1 MKRIL
6 YSFLIISFLSLLTF
20 KIQVKADAPAVGG
33 DGAIV
38 MDATTGQ
45 ILYSKN
51 PDTKYPPAST
61 TKIMTA
67 LLVLENC
74 NLNETVKVSDIPPY
88 AIGSKIGLFPGEEM
102 SVWDLLHGL
111 LIESGNDCADA
122 LAEHVSGSIDNFT
135 KLMNKR
141 ALELGCK
148 NTNFVNPHGL
158 YDPLHRT
165 SAYDLAL
172 MLRELSKYPQFHIIS
187 TSIGYKIPATNK
199 APERGLWNKDY
210 LLIKGNKLYFNGI
223 IGAKTGYTIDSKFS
237 YVASATRNGET
248 LILAIMHNEKDNC
261 FKDAYNL
268 LNYCFDN
275 FTLKKIYSK
284 GDPITTYKNNKLEV
298 PLISEKDIYG
308 VFNKN
313 DIYTPPFTLKDVNL
327 NNTSFKKGDYVI
339 SGSLS
344 FKDNYNCEVPL
355 CSTKNHIIIPP
366 KKALDTDNF
375 DITKLTFLTLLNLII
390 ASVFYVIKKYKKGVI
405 F

>member
-1 MKRIL
+1 MKRII
-6 YSFLIISFLSLLTF
+6 YSFLLISFLSLLTF
-20 KIQVKADAPAVGG
+20 KVSVKADAPAVGG

-51 PDTKYPPAST
+51 PDAKYPPAST

-74 NLNETVKVSDIPPY
+74 NLNDTVKVSKIPPY
-88 AIGSKIGLFPGEEM
+88 ADGSKIGLFEGEEM
-102 SVWDLLHGL
+102 SVWNLLHGL
-111 LIESGNDCADA
+111 LIESGNDCAEA
-122 LAEHVSGSIDNFT
+122 LAEHASGSIDNFT

-148 NTNFVNPHGL
+148 NTNFINPHGL

-172 MLRELSKYPQFHIIS
+172 ILRELSKYPQFHIIS
-187 TSIGYKIPATNK
+187 TDIGYKIPATNK

-248 LILAIMHNEKDNC
+248 LILAIMHNEKNNC
-261 FKDAYNL
+261 FEDAYNL

-275 FTLKKIYSK
+275 FTLKKIYSE
-284 GDPITTYKNNKLEV
+284 GDLVTTYKNNKVEI
-298 PLISEKDIYG
+298 PLISKKDVYG

-313 DIYTPPFTLKDVNL
+313 DIYTPTFTLKDVNL
-327 NNTSFKKGDYVI
+327 TEVSFKKGDYVLG
-339 SGSLS
+339 GSLK
-344 FKDNYNCEVPL
+344 FKDSYTCEVPL
-355 CSTKNHIIIPP
+355 CSSKDHILVTHKKPNETKN
-366 KKALDTDNF
+366 F
-375 DITKLTFLTLLNLII
+375 DMQNLIFLTLLNLII
-390 ASVFYVIKKYKKGVI
+390 ASAFYITKKYKKDVI
-405 F
+405 V